1 MVGSSDFLRIFAM
14 VFHIRA
20 SDHGATG
27 MTPFDIAILRIDAA
41 NGEDPNSVV
50 VDGSSRPAELIY
62 SERMTAMLARLVPEA
77 SEALQLAARAQ
88 HLRRWTIAR
97 DSYPMD
103 RAGYHRWRGEL
114 KRRHAEWASAILS
127 ESGIDAETIAR
138 VASLIRKENLKT
150 DVESQALEDVA
161 CLVFVQHYA
170 ADFAPKHTHE
180 KMIGIVQKTWRKMS
194 EEGHRAAL
202 ALPLDPGVR
211 AIVEAALATAA
222 RLVHAPMALSNV
234 AVILAAHGDRGG
246 DDPNATLFRH
256 CAALRATGTFHS
268 VSAGILRGEP
278 VLEDAVR
285 AAVAS
290 GAACL
295 AVYPMFM
302 AEGYFTRKVLTQ
314 RLAALE
320 IPVDVHV
327 LPPLGADPRLPD
339 LMRAEAL
346 VTAERVGVAAHTAR
360 LLIVGHGSKIGPAS
374 AEATRMAAAAIERA
388 GGFARIETA
397 FLEEPEFL
405 EDALR
410 RDTATPTIVSGYF
423 SGDGLHAAEDVPEAI
438 VETGAAAIYAGPI
451 GRSERV
457 SEMVRTAISSA
468 MTGG

>member
-1 MVGSSDFLRIFAM
+1 
-14 VFHIRA
+14 
-20 SDHGATG
+20 
-27 MTPFDIAILRIDAA
+27 MTPFDTAILRIDAA
-41 NGEDPNSVV
+41 NGDDPNSVV
-50 VDGSSRPAELIY
+50 VDGSARPAELVY

-77 SEALQLAARAQ
+77 SEALRLAARAQ

-114 KRRHAEWASAILS
+114 KRRHAEWAGEILS
-127 ESGIDAETIAR
+127 ESGIDAETVAR
-138 VASLIRKENLKT
+138 VASLIRKENFKT
-150 DVESQALEDVA
+150 DVESQTLEDVA
-161 CLVFVQHYA
+161 CLVFLQHYA

-180 KMIGIVQKTWRKMS
+180 KMIGIVRKTWKKMS
-194 EEGHRAAL
+194 EEGHAAAL
-202 ALPLDPGVR
+202 ALPLDRGVR
-211 AIVEAALATAA
+211 AIVEEALALASAA
-222 RLVHAPMALSNV
+222 RPVRVRAPVALSEI

-256 CAALRATGTFHS
+256 CAALRANGTFHS

-290 GAACL
+290 GATCL

-346 VTAERVGVAAHTAR
+346 ATAERVGIEAHTAR

-374 AEATRMAAAAIERA
+374 AEATRVVAAAIEQA
-388 GGFARIETA
+388 GGFGRVETA

-410 RDTATPTIVSGYF
+410 RDAVTSTIVSGYF
-423 SGDGLHAAEDVPEAI
+423 SGDGLHAAEDVPQAI
-438 VETGAAAIYAGPI
+438 VEAGAAAIYAGPI
-451 GRSERV
+451 GKSDRI
-457 SEMVRTAISSA
+457 SEMIRTAISSA